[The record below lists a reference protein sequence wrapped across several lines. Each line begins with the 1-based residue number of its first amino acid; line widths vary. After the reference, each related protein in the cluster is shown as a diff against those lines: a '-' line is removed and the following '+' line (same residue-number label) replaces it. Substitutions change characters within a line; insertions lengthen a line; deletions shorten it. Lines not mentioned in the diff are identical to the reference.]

1 MQKAELLTRGLAA
14 HLRDP
19 AAHPAPAGWEERRT
33 AIYRRLFINNV
44 LNLLSGNFPVACKV
58 LGEKEFTTFVRHFYA
73 EHASHTPLFPEIARE
88 MLRFVEE
95 NPQYWAERWPFLYEL
110 MHYEWVEL
118 ALAISAEEIDAVP
131 ADRDGDLASGIPQ
144 VSPLLWRLAYHYPV
158 ERIGADYQPMQPPA
172 EPTFLAV
179 WRDRA
184 DQVRFLRTNPIAAQL
199 LNQLAEDPQH
209 SGLEQLRQLATAIS
223 SQQPDAVIQAGLG
236 MLTDW
241 RDRDILLGTQ
251 TPAPTEAHS
260 LA

>member
-1 MQKAELLTRGLAA
+1 MQRAEQLTRGLAA

-19 AAHPAPAGWEERRT
+19 SAHPAPTGWEERRL

-44 LNLLSGNFPVACKV
+44 LNLLGGNFPVALKV
-58 LGEKEFTTFVRHFYA
+58 LGEQDFAALVRRFYA
-73 EHASHTPLFPEIARE
+73 EHASHTPLFPELARE

-95 NPQYWAERWPFLYEL
+95 HPQHWTERWPFLYEL

-118 ALAISAEEIDAVP
+118 ALAISPEEIDAVA
-131 ADRDGDLASGIPQ
+131 ADPDGDLAEGIPQ

-158 ERIGADYQPMQPPA
+158 ERIDADHQPREAPA

-179 WRDRA
+179 WRDRS

-209 SGLEQLRQLATAIS
+209 SGLEQLRRLATAIGS
-223 SQQPDAVIQAGLG
+223 KQPDAVIQAGLG
-236 MLTDW
+236 MLRDW
-241 RDRDILLGTQ
+241 RERDILLGTAIQ
-251 TPAPTEAHS
+251 A
-260 LA
+260 